1 MKGIVNVPGVSG
13 ADIAAHNLSP
23 EAHPDLRQE
32 MEDLKKQ
39 PSELAALIAAHNADK
54 AAHADIRQKLS
65 EVAEQQSQEKT
76 QLDKLAQA
84 QSQAAVVYRTVT
96 LAVANWD
103 ASAKTQTVTVT
114 GVSAKETDQLI
125 IPTPA
130 LANQEAYL
138 DAGIR
143 ATAQKANSLTF
154 AAESTPEEA
163 LTVYV
168 TIIPLG
174 GGTV

>member
-1 MKGIVNVPGVSG
+1 MKGIVNVPGASG
-13 ADIAAHNLSP
+13 ADIAAHNASP
-23 EAHPDLRQE
+23 EAHPDIRE
-32 MEDLKKQ
+32 ALKAVENQ
-39 PSELAALIAAHNADK
+39 PSELEQMVSEHNKDK
-54 AAHADIRQKLS
+54 KAHADIREKLAT
-65 EVAEQQSQEKT
+65 VAEQQSQDKK
-76 QLDKLAQA
+76 QLDKLAEA

-96 LAVANWD
+96 LTAEGWQEKV
-103 ASAKTQTVTVT
+103 QTVTVT

-130 LANQEAYL
+130 LANQDAYL

-143 ATAQKANSLTF
+143 ATAQIANSLTF
-154 AAESTPEEA
+154 TAESTPEEA

>member
-1 MKGIVNVPGVSG
+1 MKGIVNVPGASG
-13 ADIAAHNLSP
+13 ADIAAHNASP
-23 EAHPDLRQE
+23 EAHPDLRKE

-39 PSELAALIAAHNADK
+39 PSELAGLIATHNADK
-54 AAHADIRQKLS
+54 AAHADILS
-65 EVAEQQSQEKT
+65 ALQTVTEKQAQEQT
-76 QLDKLAQA
+76 QLYKLAQA

-96 LAVANWD
+96 LAVASWD
-103 ASAKTQTVTVT
+103 ASAKTQTVAVT

-130 LANQEAYL
+130 LASRAAYQA
-138 DAGIR
+138 AGIQ
-143 ATAQKANSLTF
+143 ATAQGANTVTF
-154 AAESTPEEA
+154 TAETVPTVA